1 MKENEN
7 ERLML
12 FSDAVI
18 AITITLL
25 VLDIRLPETEMGLTD
40 AALWEALVGLTPQLV
55 AYVLSFLVIGVFWLG
70 HRSKFEHI
78 VRHSPVLIWI
88 NLIFL
93 LEIGLMPFVTGVL
106 AESRGA
112 LATMLYAAAV
122 SVISLTAA
130 AMSWYALKAGL
141 TDLPSTRSGTI
152 IWPILAPAAVFL
164 SSIAIAPFSVPLAQL
179 FWLMLIPA
187 SLLSGRFSRR

>member
-25 VLDIRLPETEMGLTD
+25 VLDMRLPETETKLTD

-55 AYVLSFLVIGVFWLG
+55 AYILSFLVIGVFWLG

-78 VRHSPVLIWI
+78 VRHSPVLVWI

-106 AESRGA
+106 AESGGA

-141 TDLPSTRSGTI
+141 TDLSSTRSGTI
-152 IWPILAPAAVFL
+152 VWPILAPAAVFL
-164 SSIAIAPFSVPLAQL
+164 SSIAIAPFSVQLAQL

-187 SLLSGRFSRR
+187 SILSGRFSRR